1 MHRHRMRFDRDPAFA
16 LQIHRIKK
24 LILLVALVDRPRRL
38 EQSIGQSGFAVIDVR
53 DDAEI
58 ARQFDCHESRTMLGC
73 ARWVNARA
81 DRASR
86 DDALRN
92 ISEANGS
99 IALRTIALA
108 RRISRLPSLD

>member
-1 MHRHRMRFDRDPAFA
+1 MHRHRMRFDRDPALA

-58 ARQFDCHESRTMLGC
+58 ARQFDCHESRTMLGGGC
-73 ARWVNARA
+73 SVNRTPFV
-81 DRASR
+81 
-86 DDALRN
+86 
-92 ISEANGS
+92 ISSPTS
-99 IALRTIALA
+99 I
-108 RRISRLPSLD
+108 SLDMTGNSSVT